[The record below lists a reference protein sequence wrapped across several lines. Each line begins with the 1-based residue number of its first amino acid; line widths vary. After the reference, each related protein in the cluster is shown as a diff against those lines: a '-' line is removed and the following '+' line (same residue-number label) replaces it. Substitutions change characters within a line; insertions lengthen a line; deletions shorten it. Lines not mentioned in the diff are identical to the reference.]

1 MTKTSGIGLGT
12 GLAIGT
18 VAAVV
23 IVGGGI
29 FLAQSGRLG
38 EAAQTGV
45 QRQLAALGLAQPADQ
60 AQPPAAK
67 PEPEPEPEPEPTE
80 AAPAEATAPE
90 DVPDVAA
97 APEPA
102 FELRAP
108 VLEVARFETDGSGIV
123 AGSAQVGVEV
133 QVLLDGAVLDTQT
146 VPEAGEFV
154 SFVSIEV
161 SDQPRI
167 LTLLSRFDGQQRMS
181 EDRFILAPIQPQIAA
196 TDETPEADPA
206 PGATAATEGDSDA
219 TDLVVADTSEA
230 VAPQPEDEPAS
241 TSSTAT
247 TTEPAQESA
256 TDEDTSAAARVTEV
270 TPPATGGEDRQSVAE
285 AVPTSPAEETLT
297 PDVAV
302 AAPVPAQRETTVV
315 ATDTVSAPQAPDD
328 DAVAQQDALTTAE
341 APSVQSAPVAAE
353 TPPAATAVTVADA
366 DAGVQDTQT
375 APPVAAEST
384 LVEPDTPQTSTGTA
398 TPNIAA
404 DGNATPPEPQTTVA
418 EAPATATEDPVE
430 TDPEPAPQPDV
441 SVAVL
446 RAGRDGV
453 TLVRPASPVA
463 PALLD
468 KVALDTIGYTDAGEV
483 QLAGRARPDALV
495 RVYLDNSPVADIPT
509 RADGRWSG
517 SLTAIAPGIYTLRLD
532 EIDPV
537 EGNVLSRLETPFKR
551 EAPEVLQPALAAQSE
566 AGGPAPAIA
575 AVTVQKGDTLWAISQ
590 ERYGSGFLYVRVF
603 EANKDDIRDP
613 DLIYPGQIFTL
624 PQ

>member
-23 IVGGGI
+23 FVGGGI

-67 PEPEPEPEPEPTE
+67 PEPEPERTE
-80 AAPAEATAPE
+80 VAPAEATAPE

-167 LTLLSRFDGQQRMS
+167 LTLLARFDGQQRMS

-196 TDETPEADPA
+196 TDDTPEADPA
-206 PGATAATEGDSDA
+206 PGATATTEGDSDA
-219 TDLVVADTSEA
+219 ADLVVADTSEA

-247 TTEPAQESA
+247 TTELAQESA

-270 TPPATGGEDRQSVAE
+270 TPPATGGEDSQSVAE
-285 AVPTSPAEETLT
+285 AALTSPAEETLA
-297 PDVAV
+297 PDVAE
-302 AAPVPAQRETTVV
+302 AAPVPAQQETTVD
-315 ATDTVSAPQAPDD
+315 ATDTVSAPQTPDD
-328 DAVAQQDALTTAE
+328 DAVAQQDTLTTAE
-341 APSVQSAPVAAE
+341 APSVQSAPVTAE
-353 TPPAATAVTVADA
+353 TPRAATAVTVADA

-398 TPNIAA
+398 TPSIAA
-404 DGNATPPEPQTTVA
+404 DGDATPPGPQTSVA
-418 EAPATATEDPVE
+418 ETPATATEDPVE

-453 TLVRPASPVA
+453 TLVQPASPVA
-463 PALLD
+463 QALLD

-495 RVYLDNSPVADIPT
+495 RVYLDNSPVADIPA
-509 RADGRWSG
+509 RADGHWSG

>member
-23 IVGGGI
+23 FVGGGI

-60 AQPPAAK
+60 TQPRAAK
-67 PEPEPEPEPEPTE
+67 PEPEPEPTE

-167 LTLLSRFDGQQRMS
+167 LTLLARFDGQQRMS

-196 TDETPEADPA
+196 TDDTPEADPA

-219 TDLVVADTSEA
+219 ADLVVADTSEA

-285 AVPTSPAEETLT
+285 AAPTSPAQETLA
-297 PDVAV
+297 PNVAE
-302 AAPVPAQRETTVV
+302 AAPVPAQQETTVD

-341 APSVQSAPVAAE
+341 APSVQSAPVTAE

-398 TPNIAA
+398 TPSIAA
-404 DGNATPPEPQTTVA
+404 DGDATPPEPQTSVA
-418 EAPATATEDPVE
+418 ETPATATEDPVE

-453 TLVRPASPVA
+453 TLVQPASPVA

-495 RVYLDNSPVADIPT
+495 RVYLDNSPVADIPA